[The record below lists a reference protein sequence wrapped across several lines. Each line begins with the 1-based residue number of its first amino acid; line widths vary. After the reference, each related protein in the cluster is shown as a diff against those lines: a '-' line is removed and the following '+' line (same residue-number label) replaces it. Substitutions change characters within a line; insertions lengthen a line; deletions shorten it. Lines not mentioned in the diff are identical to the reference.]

1 MDRDAISAI
10 THGDRPFHNPLDV
23 ARIDEAI
30 GRLGVGPGDRVLDVG
45 CGPGELLVRIAE
57 RTGAGGLGIDA
68 SEPVIEQ
75 ARRRAAARAPG
86 AALEF
91 RVGDARELAA
101 AAGDREAAARAGSG
115 GEAETAAPT
124 EFGVGFAA
132 ACCLGSS
139 HALGGLSQ
147 ALERLAAAVEPGGA
161 VLLADGYWQREPD
174 PAFLAAL
181 GGASRD
187 ELPTYEG
194 LLRACRAAG
203 LEPVW
208 LATST
213 QRDWEDYEW
222 TLIANGDAYARANPG
237 ADGVR
242 AWIDRARERLL
253 APGGRDTIGFAL
265 VLLRR
270 A

>member
-10 THGDRPFHNPLDV
+10 THGDRPFHNPLAV

-30 GRLGVGPGDRVLDVG
+30 DRLGLGPGDRVLDVG
-45 CGPGELLVRIAE
+45 CGPGELLVRIGE

-68 SEPVIEQ
+68 SEIVIEE
-75 ARRRAAARAPG
+75 ARRRAAVRAPG
-86 AALEF
+86 A
-91 RVGDARELAA
+91 DLAFVA
-101 AAGDREAAARAGSG
+101 GAAGDVDGA
-115 GEAETAAPT
+115 
-124 EFGVGFAA
+124 FAA

-139 HALGGLSQ
+139 HALGGLEP
-147 ALERLAAAVEPGGA
+147 ALERLSAAIEPGGA
-161 VLLADGYWQREPD
+161 VLLADGFWQREPD
-174 PAFLAAL
+174 PAFLEAL

-187 ELPTYEG
+187 ELPSYEG

-222 TLIANGDAYARANPG
+222 TLIANGDAYARSHPDAE
-237 ADGVR
+237 GVR
-242 AWIDRARERLL
+242 DWIGRARARLL

-265 VLLRR
+265 VVLRR
-270 A
+270 SA